1 MPQAS
6 PPRAPVETK
15 IPSPTRCGQRALG
28 YRNTRGD
35 AAAIGFDDDFIYRQ
49 IPLAPAQRTIAM
61 NSFLRDESP
70 VSFKEGAAQN
80 DQAHN

>member
-35 AAAIGFDDDFIYRQ
+35 AAAIGFDDDFIYQQ
-49 IPLAPAQRTIAM
+49 IPLPPDQRTVAM
-61 NSFLRDESP
+61 NSFLRDEP
-70 VSFKEGAAQN
+70 LVSFKEWAAKT
-80 DQAHN
+80 DKAHY

>member
-15 IPSPTRCGQRALG
+15 IPSPTRCGHRALG

-35 AAAIGFDDDFIYRQ
+35 AAAIGFDDDFIYQQ
-49 IPLAPAQRTIAM
+49 IPLPPDQRTVAM
-61 NSFLRDESP
+61 NSFLRDEP
-70 VSFKEGAAQN
+70 LVSFREWAAKT